1 MKGSGKERSENMEDV
16 TRLLGIVIGEVE
28 HQKRIFWLCVEH
40 HHFFWSL
47 SVVGVP
53 TGTDDTMKKGITV

>member
-1 MKGSGKERSENMEDV
+1 MEDV